1 MWGTRRRARTSWR
14 AERWTEVEDN
24 LASDDGDTLGAW
36 EEGAWSRD
44 RVRMEVG
51 GGVILGMPGRASA
64 TVPHQV
70 LAEDNQLLSDTSSR
84 RRSRSQ
90 VGGWNLEA
98 GTHGRHLG
106 LKHKFGNH
114 QHVDACKPIGTDEIM
129 QAEGSERQLLGP
141 ALSK

>member
-1 MWGTRRRARTSWR
+1 MDGGRRQPGVRRRGHAGG
-14 AERWTEVEDN
+14 
-24 LASDDGDTLGAW
+24 L
-36 EEGAWSRD
+36 
-44 RVRMEVG
+44 G
-51 GGVILGMPGRASA
+51 GGCLEQRQGEDGSGGGDVILGMPGRASA

-90 VGGWNLEA
+90 VGGWNHEA